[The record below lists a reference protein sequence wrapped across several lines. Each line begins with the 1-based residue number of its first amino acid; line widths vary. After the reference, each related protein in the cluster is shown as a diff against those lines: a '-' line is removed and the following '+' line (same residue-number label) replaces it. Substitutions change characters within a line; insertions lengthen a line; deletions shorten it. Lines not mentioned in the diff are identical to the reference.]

1 MIEEGKLE
9 GLPIHKR
16 NTEHV
21 FVNTSIKYIPKQMH
35 IHILFKDK
43 CFCSKTTLQIDREW
57 IKKDDVY
64 IQNPAY
70 ERKVQSKEDIFQPA
84 YIDVPINQASNV

>member
-1 MIEEGKLE
+1 MIEEGILA

-35 IHILFKDK
+35 IHILLKDK
-43 CFCSKTTLQIDREW
+43 CFCSKTTLQIDKEW
-57 IKKDDVY
+57 IKKDDANT
-64 IQNPAY
+64 QNPAY
-70 ERKVQSKEDIFQPA
+70 EGKL
-84 YIDVPINQASNV
+84 

>member
-1 MIEEGKLE
+1 MLYNDRRRKTCGFACSQAKY
-9 GLPIHKR
+9 GTCFR
-16 NTEHV
+16 EHI
-21 FVNTSIKYIPKQMH
+21 FTIYIPKQMH
-35 IHILFKDK
+35 IHILLKDK

-70 ERKVQSKEDIFQPA
+70 ERKV
-84 YIDVPINQASNV
+84 